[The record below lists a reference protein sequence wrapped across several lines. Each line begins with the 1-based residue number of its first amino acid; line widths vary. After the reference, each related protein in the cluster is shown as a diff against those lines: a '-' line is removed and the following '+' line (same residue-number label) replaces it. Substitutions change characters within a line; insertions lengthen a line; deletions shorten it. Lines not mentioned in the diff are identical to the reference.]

1 VKPGR
6 NHPCPCGSGTKFK
19 HCHGAAGASPAS
31 GGTFDGKAE
40 VARAAAEFR
49 AGRLDVAAARL
60 DRVLSIDPRD
70 SDALLLSAGV
80 AFRQQDHGL
89 AIERLTR
96 LLEARPSFAQ
106 AHFNLALYLA
116 AQDRRAEAEAR
127 YREAIR
133 LQPTFLEASTN
144 LGNLLRSMGRLEE
157 AEALHRS
164 VVEETPRAAHAW
176 LNLAS
181 SLKELG
187 RLADAE
193 GACREALRLDPHFTD
208 AHNNLGNVLL
218 GRGQH
223 DAAIAAFEAALRL
236 RPADADVECNRAL
249 ALKLAGR
256 VAEAVP
262 VALAAFRRGANKRAT
277 RMLADCLRVARFE
290 ATTSELEAT
299 LATLLDL
306 PAIDPDDLVPAVVS
320 ALHANATLAP
330 LLERAAGA
338 GFPETLAAA
347 SAAQG
352 LDNPL
357 LLRLMTL
364 TTIFDAGFEQLFTR
378 TREALLFDPTLR
390 RRVPLAFLA
399 ALAHQ
404 CFLAEY
410 VYAESAAEAT
420 AVAALSRD
428 IAQALRNGSGLAPDS
443 VAMLACYRA
452 LGREPFAAVL
462 RDCTDLAVCASVI
475 ARQVIEPAEEVAI
488 AAALPSLSPI
498 EDTVSMQV
506 RAQYEANPYPRWCKA
521 GLPDPLPFARAVRE
535 LFPDTRI
542 DAAVDTTSPRILVA
556 GCGTGK
562 HAILTACRYAN
573 ARVTAVDLSRG
584 SLAYGARQAR
594 GLGVRN
600 IEFLQADILDLGR
613 LEADFDLVES
623 FGVLHHLR
631 DPMAGWRVLAALV
644 KRGGL
649 MMIGLYSEIAR
660 KPVVE
665 ARRIIAERGY
675 PATLEGVRRFRA
687 DLRAS
692 GDTVLR
698 GALEQS
704 VDFYSASGCR
714 DLLFH
719 VQEHRYTMPQIETS
733 VRALDL
739 EFIGLELHDATV
751 LARYRARFPDD
762 PGATSFTNWDK
773 FEREH
778 PDTFAESY
786 KFWLRKPLRVSDPTH
801 GTRIAVP

>member
-1 VKPGR
+1 M
-6 NHPCPCGSGTKFK
+6 
-19 HCHGAAGASPAS
+19 
-31 GGTFDGKAE
+31 
-40 VARAAAEFR
+40 ARAAAEFR

-106 AHFNLALYLA
+106 AHFNLALCLA

-164 VVEETPRAAHAW
+164 VVEETPCAAHAW
-176 LNLAS
+176 LNLTS

-218 GRGQH
+218 GRGEH

-236 RPADADVECNRAL
+236 RPADADVECNLAL

-338 GFPETLAAA
+338 EFPETLAAA

-352 LDNPL
+352 LDSPL

-420 AVAALSRD
+420 AVAA
-428 IAQALRNGSGLAPDS
+428 
-443 VAMLACYRA
+443 
-452 LGREPFAAVL
+452 VL

-488 AAALPSLSPI
+488 AAALSSLSPI

-535 LFPDTRI
+535 LFPGTRI

-762 PGATSFTNWDK
+762 PGATSFTNWDA